1 MTLMKLFILKGSF
14 NWAIPLCIAMRKTAL
29 QQSPEP
35 KSLPQ
40 SSPVTDWAIPIS
52 LEDGY
57 YIA

>member
-1 MTLMKLFILKGSF
+1 MKLFILKGSF
-14 NWAIPLCIAMRKTAL
+14 NWAIPPCIAMRKTAL

-40 SSPVTDWAIPIS
+40 SSPVTYWAIPVS